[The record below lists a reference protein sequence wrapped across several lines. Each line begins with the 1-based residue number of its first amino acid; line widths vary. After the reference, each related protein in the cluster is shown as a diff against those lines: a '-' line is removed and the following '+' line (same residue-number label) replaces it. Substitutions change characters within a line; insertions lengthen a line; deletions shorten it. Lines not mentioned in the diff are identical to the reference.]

1 MSENKKIKS
10 ISFNKKNE
18 NDKKILNHIARRN
31 FSGYVKKLILADIE
45 IKEISKQQKKN
56 PPKTRRVEKEITIK
70 QSTNV
75 NVPPTKP
82 FIPKK
87 N

>member
-18 NDKKILNHIARRN
+18 NDKKILNHVARRN

-45 IKEISKQQKKN
+45 KKEQVKEQKKN
-56 PPKTRRVEKEITIK
+56 PPNDDRRVKKEITIK

-75 NVPPTKP
+75 LPTKP
-82 FIPKK
+82 YIPKK